1 MRGIIAI
8 FKKELSVT
16 FSSPIFYTGTFIFL
30 LVSGYLFYT
39 NAAVFSLLSF
49 QARGNPFVSER
60 LNLSDMLVR
69 PLFGQLSIV
78 LLLMLPLL
86 TMRTYAEEKKL
97 GTIELLFT
105 YPISDLGALSGKFL
119 ACVFILLTML
129 SGTLPSLLLLEA
141 FSSLDWGVILSGY
154 LGVVLMG
161 ASFIALGIFM
171 SSLTENQIIA
181 AVLSFGFLLLFWL
194 IGWAKVI
201 AGPEFGPVLEQI
213 SLVVHLDGFIRGLID
228 TRDVVFYLV
237 FMFFWLFLTLRFL
250 NSRFWRG

>member
-1 MRGIIAI
+1 MRGTIAI

-16 FSSPIFYTGTFIFL
+16 FSSSIFYAGTFVFL
-30 LVSGYLFYT
+30 LVSGYFFYS
-39 NAAVFSLLSF
+39 NAAVFALLSL
-49 QARGNPFVSER
+49 QARGNPFLAEK
-60 LNLSDMLVR
+60 LNLSDMLVK
-69 PLFGQLSIV
+69 PLFGQISIV

-105 YPISDLGALSGKFL
+105 YPISDLAVLSGKFL
-119 ACVFILLTML
+119 ACICILLTML
-129 SGTLPSLLLLEA
+129 SGTIPSLLLLET
-141 FSSLDWGVILSGY
+141 FSNLDWGMILSGY

-228 TRDVVFYLV
+228 TRDVVFYLI
-237 FMFFWLFLTLRFL
+237 FMFFWLFLTLRVL

>member
-1 MRGIIAI
+1 MRGTIAI

-16 FSSPIFYTGTFIFL
+16 FSSSIFYAGTFVFL
-30 LVSGYLFYT
+30 LVSGYFFYS
-39 NAAVFSLLSF
+39 NAAVFALLSL
-49 QARGNPFVSER
+49 QARGNPFLAEK
-60 LNLSDMLVR
+60 LNLSDMLVK
-69 PLFGQLSIV
+69 PLFGQISIV

-105 YPISDLGALSGKFL
+105 YPISDLAVLSGKFL
-119 ACVFILLTML
+119 ACICILLTML
-129 SGTLPSLLLLEA
+129 SGTIPSLLLLET
-141 FSSLDWGVILSGY
+141 FSNLDWGMILSGY

-171 SSLTENQIIA
+171 SSLSENLIIA

-228 TRDVVFYLV
+228 TRDVVFYLI
-237 FMFFWLFLTLRFL
+237 FMFFWLFLTLRVL

>member
-1 MRGIIAI
+1 MRGTIAI

-16 FSSPIFYTGTFIFL
+16 FSSSIFYAGTFVFL
-30 LVSGYLFYT
+30 LVSGYFFYS
-39 NAAVFSLLSF
+39 NAAVFALLSL
-49 QARGNPFVSER
+49 QARGNPFLAEK
-60 LNLSDMLVR
+60 LNLSDMLVK
-69 PLFGQLSIV
+69 PLFGQISIV

-105 YPISDLGALSGKFL
+105 YPISDLAVLSGKFL
-119 ACVFILLTML
+119 ACICILLTML
-129 SGTLPSLLLLEA
+129 SGTIPSLLLLET
-141 FSSLDWGVILSGY
+141 FSNLDWGMILSGY
-154 LGVVLMG
+154 LGVVFMG

-228 TRDVVFYLV
+228 TRDVVFYLI
-237 FMFFWLFLTLRFL
+237 FMFFWLFLTLRVL

>member
-1 MRGIIAI
+1 MRGTIAI

-16 FSSPIFYTGTFIFL
+16 FSSSIFYAGTFVFL
-30 LVSGYLFYT
+30 LVSGYFFYS
-39 NAAVFSLLSF
+39 NAAVFALLSL
-49 QARGNPFVSER
+49 QARGNPFLAEK
-60 LNLSDMLVR
+60 LNLSDMLVK
-69 PLFGQLSIV
+69 PLFGQISIV

-105 YPISDLGALSGKFL
+105 YPISDLAVLSGKFL
-119 ACVFILLTML
+119 ACICILLTML
-129 SGTLPSLLLLEA
+129 SGTIPSLLLLET
-141 FSSLDWGVILSGY
+141 FSNLDWGMILSGY
-154 LGVVLMG
+154 LGVVFMG

-201 AGPEFGPVLEQI
+201 AGPEFGPALEQI

-228 TRDVVFYLV
+228 TRDVVFYLI
-237 FMFFWLFLTLRFL
+237 FMFFWLFLTLRVL